1 MLGEVPLRLLLV
13 HAPIGLLLFGTLL
26 ILISFKWTSFRLFAF
41 ITLVAGLLSDAVDFL
56 SEDRAEE
63 YAEANLPSVTEAMIE
78 NHEHFALYSLIAF
91 SITVVLLAIGYRAKG
106 KLCIILSFVVALI
119 GAGLLAYAG
128 HLGGQMV
135 YAKKLKK
142 TSVSIKMRQ
151 TSSIFFVF

>member
-1 MLGEVPLRLLLV
+1 MIGGVPLHPLLV

-26 ILISFKWTSFRLFAF
+26 ILISFKWTSFRLFAL
-41 ITLVAGLLSDAVDFL
+41 ITLVAGLLSGAVAFL
-56 SEDRAEE
+56 SGDSAEE

-91 SITVVLLAIGYRAKG
+91 GVTIILLGIGYRAKG
-106 KLCIILSFVVALI
+106 KLWITLSFVVALI

-135 YAKKLKK
+135 YA
-142 TSVSIKMRQ
+142 Q
-151 TSSIFFVF
+151 